1 MSQRIERARRRR
13 ARSLAALGIASG
25 LLGICAPTAMA
36 LADCTSL
43 GGSAVCGGDVS
54 HAEVGR
60 RVIFPRG
67 PAGERVGDF
76 IVRPEGSLPQVQV
89 RGPAATPGPRPLN
102 RPDRLTDP
110 RHGENF
116 GAFDFP
122 SGPSPLSRSPVR

>member
-1 MSQRIERARRRR
+1 MSRRIERTRGQR
-13 ARSLAALGIASG
+13 AMRLTASGIA
-25 LLGICAPTAMA
+25 LVLFGICAPTAVA

-60 RVIFPRG
+60 RVIFPHG

-76 IVRPEGSLPQVQV
+76 IVRPQGTLPQVPV
-89 RGPAATPGPRPLN
+89 RKPAAAPGPRPLN

-110 RHGENF
+110 RRGEDF
-116 GAFDFP
+116 GAFEFP
-122 SGPSPLSRSPVR
+122 SGPSPLSRSPLR